1 MDKFEE
7 LEKNLKIN
15 FKKIDLLKQAFSHR
29 SYLNENPNWRL
40 GQNERLEFLGD
51 AVLELVVSEYLFQK
65 FPDKPE
71 GFLTSVRASL
81 VNAEILAQIAEE
93 LNFSRYLL
101 ISRGEAKDLQTGRHY
116 ILANAFEAL
125 IGAIYLDAGY
135 KKCQQF
141 IEKQV
146 IDPHL
151 ENIVKE
157 EKYKDAKSSL
167 QEKTQAD
174 INVTPTY
181 KTLEEWGPD
190 HAKHFR
196 VGVFF
201 GDKLISEGE
210 GTSKRNAEQDAA
222 AKALRDEAWAKQF
235 NNKNKI
241 SKQSAKEKKLANK

>member
-7 LEKNLKIN
+7 SEKNLQIK
-15 FKKIDLLKQAFSHR
+15 FKKTDLLKQAFSHR
-29 SYLNENPNWRL
+29 SYLNENPTWRL

-51 AVLELVVSEYLFQK
+51 AVLELVVSEYLFK
-65 FPDKPE
+65 NFPDKTE

-93 LNFSRYLL
+93 LKFSRYLL
-101 ISRGEAKDLQTGRHY
+101 ISKGEAKDLQSGRHY
-116 ILANAFEAL
+116 ILANTFEAL

-135 KKCQQF
+135 KKCQRF
-141 IEKQV
+141 IEKYV
-146 IDPHL
+146 IKPHL
-151 ENIVKE
+151 ENILKE

-167 QEKTQAD
+167 QEKTQAEID
-174 INVTPTY
+174 ITPIY

-201 GDKLISEGE
+201 DNKLIAEGE
-210 GTSKRNAEQDAA
+210 GTSKRNAEQAAA
-222 AKALRDEAWAKQF
+222 AKALKD
-235 NNKNKI
+235 KNWEKKFI
-241 SKQSAKEKKLANK
+241 KQSKKIKKFSKDKSQI